1 MEDLIEEARPE
12 RLWLGSAVTC
22 TFGDRAKQC
31 SQCEDYPEKQ
41 RLIKKKKVSIFPK
54 IQSNISGLRS
64 AATWHTESVCR
75 NFSQFMEGPRKQA

>member
-41 RLIKKKKVSIFPK
+41 RLIKKKS
-54 IQSNISGLRS
+54 LY
-64 AATWHTESVCR
+64 
-75 NFSQFMEGPRKQA
+75 FSKDSK